1 MSKCIVCQEEI
12 PAGRLKALPGTKT
25 CVNHSTASKFAVNIV
40 SYGDAEAG
48 ELTQEVE
55 VIRDERL
62 SNKLQQYK
70 KQLGS
75 YK

>member
-1 MSKCIVCQEEI
+1 MKCIACGIEI
-12 PAGRLKALPGTKT
+12 PEGRLKALPGTKT
-25 CVNHSTASKFAVNIV
+25 CVQHSTTERFAVNVV

-55 VIRDERL
+55 VIRDKKAVD
-62 SNKLQQYK
+62 KLESYK

>member
-25 CVNHSTASKFAVNIV
+25 CVNHSTALKFAVNIV